1 MRGASDRSASPYAAA
16 LCADRVPPKQRH
28 PECLDHGTQSGEEA
42 LVCFTQHMRNQHA
55 GRRSALR
62 GQVGQVNRD
71 QFPRDIG
78 RILVLADMDPL
89 DQRIV
94 RYHQRVI
101 AKGKDSCIVFQA
113 AGGGILCQRLQ
124 RGDEVAFVQRPASLA
139 IASRMPFTNLASR
152 SSKKALATSTYS
164 LIALALGT
172 SGRASNS

>member
-1 MRGASDRSASPYAAA
+1 M
-16 LCADRVPPKQRH
+16 
-28 PECLDHGTQSGEEA
+28 
-42 LVCFTQHMRNQHA
+42 N
-55 GRRSALR
+55 
-62 GQVGQVNRD
+62 
-71 QFPRDIG
+71 
-78 RILVLADMDPL
+78 PL
-89 DQRIV
+89 DQRVV

-101 AKGKDSCIVFQA
+101 AKGEDSCIVFQT

-124 RGDEVAFVQRPASLA
+124 RGDKVAFVQRPASLA